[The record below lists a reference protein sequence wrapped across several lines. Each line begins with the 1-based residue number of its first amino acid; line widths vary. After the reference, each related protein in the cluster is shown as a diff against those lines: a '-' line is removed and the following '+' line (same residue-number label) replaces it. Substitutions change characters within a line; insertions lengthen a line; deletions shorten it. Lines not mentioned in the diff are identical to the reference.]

1 MYLLHVTQAASL
13 RWSIIYTEGKLLERD
28 ESVLTNEQG
37 THVYPL
43 QYDRTGT
50 KLMICYTDK

>member
-28 ESVLTNEQG
+28 ESRLNKMNREHMFIHSSMT
-37 THVYPL
+37 
-43 QYDRTGT
+43 DRH
-50 KLMICYTDK
+50 